1 MDTSINSSA
10 ETMTPMRG
18 MELVTRNSIHSLG
31 APSITSNSI
40 SLGNDD
46 NIWKLTDLRVISLL
60 PIQMIIFN

>member
-1 MDTSINSSA
+1 MDTSTNSSSA
-10 ETMTPMRG
+10 ATITLMRG

-46 NIWKLTDLRVISLL
+46 YIWKLADLCVITCYRCK
-60 PIQMIIFN
+60 